1 MGTPQPN
8 INKGKVKVE
17 NKPHPQFLA
26 MFQNKTLKVT
36 KTTKAA
42 PNQTPVSSTNKSDM
56 ATAGADAAL
65 AQLQNSLASEN
76 LKKQENT

>member
-1 MGTPQPN
+1 
-8 INKGKVKVE
+8 
-17 NKPHPQFLA
+17 
-26 MFQNKTLKVT
+26 MFQNTKLKVT
-36 KTTKAA
+36 KTTKATA
-42 PNQTPVSSTNKSDM
+42 NQISVSSTNKSDM